1 MKILQLTWTALFMTV
16 IILAGCSNHDAG
28 NSKNEQ
34 PGSDQAKTVQEE
46 TNYIVLNDS
55 MKRVLIKRG
64 KEVSKITA
72 GVLQKHLK
80 AAVKEGDMPYAIKF
94 CNSKA
99 MELTDSVSKAES
111 VIVRRLAKKYRNPLN
126 ETDSTESEIFK
137 AYIIE
142 WLGSKPLKPQIIPDE
157 EGHPVFYNPIRV
169 GTLCL
174 NCHGTPG
181 KNITPELEKTILELY
196 PDDKA
201 MGFKKGWL
209 RGMWAITF
217 PEYTVKQ

>member
-1 MKILQLTWTALFMTV
+1 MKSLQLTWTVVLIVAFIFT
-16 IILAGCSNHDAG
+16 GCNNQN
-28 NSKNEQ
+28 NSQGKDKQQSSENTTSLQ
-34 PGSDQAKTVQEE
+34 KE

-55 MKRVLIKRG
+55 MRTVLIKKG

-72 GVLQKHLK
+72 GALQKHLK
-80 AAVKEGDMPYAIKF
+80 AAIKEGDMPYAIKF

-111 VIVRRLAKKYRNPLN
+111 VIVRRLAKKYRNSEN

-137 AYIIE
+137 KYIIE
-142 WLGSKPLKPQIIPDE
+142 WLGGKPLKPQIIPDE
-157 EGHPVFYNPIRV
+157 EGHPVYYNPIRV

-174 NCHGTPG
+174 KCHGTPG
-181 KNITPELEKTILELY
+181 KNITPELQKTIDKLY
-196 PDDKA
+196 PGDKA
-201 MGFKKGWL
+201 TGFKKGWL

-217 PEYTVKQ
+217 PEYTIK

>member
-1 MKILQLTWTALFMTV
+1 MRSLQLAWAVILTV
-16 IILAGCSNHDAG
+16 AFIFTGCSNQNAG
-28 NSKNEQ
+28 QEKEKQ
-34 PGSDQAKTVQEE
+34 QGSENTTALQEE

-55 MKRVLIKRG
+55 MKTVLIKRG

-72 GVLQKHLK
+72 GALQKHLK
-80 AAVKEGDMPYAIKF
+80 AAIKEGDMPFAIKF

-99 MELTDSVSKAES
+99 MELTDSVSEAES

-126 ETDSTESEIFK
+126 ETDSVESEIFK

-142 WLGSKPLKPQIIPDE
+142 WLGGKPLKPQIIPDKD
-157 EGHPVFYNPIRV
+157 GHPVYYNPIRV

-181 KNITPELEKTILELY
+181 KNITPELQKTIDELY
-196 PDDKA
+196 PGDKA
-201 MGFKKGWL
+201 TDFKKGWL

-217 PEYTVKQ
+217 PEYTVK